1 MSRFTAETYQNE
13 FLPVGAEEVNAVVTV
28 TADGAAGPVRGTGA
42 AAEIVI
48 IDTSGSMGMPGA
60 KLRAAMHA
68 TGVAID
74 NLRDGVAFGVIAG
87 THRARAIYPHRGLVA
102 ASAETRASA
111 KAAVSELKPGGG
123 TAIGKWLALAN
134 STFAA
139 HEEAICHAI
148 LLTDGEDRDETPREL
163 ARTLEA
169 CKGRFQCDC
178 RGIGTD
184 WLVADLREVASALLG
199 TVDIIPEPDALAAD
213 FRAMIEAAMSKETGN
228 VALRLWTP
236 QGAAVAFVRQVSPV
250 IEDLTARAADVAA
263 QTVDYP
269 TGAWGREAR
278 DYHIAIRVPA
288 RAIGDEMLAGRVSL
302 VVDGQVSGQS
312 LIRAIWTDDERLS
325 TQINREVAHYT
336 GQAELAAVIQE
347 GLEARKAGDG
357 DTATLK
363 LGRAVQLAA
372 DGGNEATLRLLRNVV
387 DVDDPVTGTVRL
399 RHDVDVAE
407 EMALDTRST
416 KTVRVSGRRP

>member
-1 MSRFTAETYQNE
+1 MGKDTRQRRA
-13 FLPVGAEEVNAVVTV
+13 PAVDAV
-28 TADGAAGPVRGTGA
+28 
-42 AAEIVI
+42 
-48 IDTSGSMGMPGA
+48 
-60 KLRAAMHA
+60 
-68 TGVAID
+68 
-74 NLRDGVAFGVIAG
+74 
-87 THRARAIYPHRGLVA
+87 RARTVAVRPPGL
-102 ASAETRASA
+102 TRDRRPDRRAPPTSR
-111 KAAVSELKPGGG
+111 PGP
-123 TAIGKWLALAN
+123 
-134 STFAA
+134 
-139 HEEAICHAI
+139 C
-148 LLTDGEDRDETPREL
+148 
-163 ARTLEA
+163 
-169 CKGRFQCDC
+169 
-178 RGIGTD
+178 
-184 WLVADLREVASALLG
+184 
-199 TVDIIPEPDALAAD
+199 
-213 FRAMIEAAMSKETGN
+213 
-228 VALRLWTP
+228 
-236 QGAAVAFVRQVSPV
+236 
-250 IEDLTARAADVAA
+250 
-263 QTVDYP
+263 DYP

-302 VVDGQVSGQS
+302 VVDGAGAPASRSSERSGPTTS
-312 LIRAIWTDDERLS
+312 ALS